1 MNIVPTT
8 IPYNSIL
15 LKENLSSLVKT
26 YNFLSL
32 KTIGKSILNDY
43 IYAIKLGTGPYSVFY
58 SGSFHANEW
67 ITSILLMHFIED
79 YCKSFI
85 SNSSL
90 LGYNIKKIFYSS
102 SIYIVPMVNPDGV
115 NLVTNLYNK
124 ESSEYNTAFNISKKF
139 DQIPFSNGWKSNI
152 SRHRLKLTISCR
164 LGKSKR
170 NQI

>member
-1 MNIVPTT
+1 M
-8 IPYNSIL
+8 
-15 LKENLSSLVKT
+15 
-26 YNFLSL
+26 
-32 KTIGKSILNDY
+32 LNND

-58 SGSFHANEW
+58 SASFHANEW

-79 YCKSFI
+79 YCKSFV

-124 ESSEYNTAFNISKKF
+124 ESSEYNTVFNISKNLTK
-139 DQIPFSNGWKSNI
+139 IPFQMDGNQTYLGTDLNLQFPAGWEKA
-152 SRHRLKLTISCR
+152 
-164 LGKSKR
+164 KR

>member
-26 YNFLSL
+26 YNFLFI
-32 KTIGKSILNDY
+32 KTIGKSVLNND
-43 IYAIKLGTGPYSVFY
+43 IYAIKLGSGPYSVFY
-58 SGSFHANEW
+58 SASFHANEW

-79 YCKSFI
+79 YCKSFV
-85 SNSSL
+85 SSSL

-124 ESSEYNTAFNISKKF
+124 ESSEYNTVFNISKKF
-139 DQIPFSNGWKSNI
+139 EQIPFPNGWKSNI
-152 SRHRLKLTISCR
+152 SRHRLKFTISCR

>member
-1 MNIVPTT
+1 MCIRD
-8 IPYNSIL
+8 S
-15 LKENLSSLVKT
+15 
-26 YNFLSL
+26 
-32 KTIGKSILNDY
+32 GKSVLNND

-58 SGSFHANEW
+58 SASFHANEW

-79 YCKSFI
+79 YCKSFV

-124 ESSEYNTAFNISKKF
+124 ESSEYNTVFNISKKF
-139 DQIPFSNGWKSNI
+139 DQIPFPNGWKSNI
-152 SRHRLKLTISCR
+152 SRHRLKFTISCR